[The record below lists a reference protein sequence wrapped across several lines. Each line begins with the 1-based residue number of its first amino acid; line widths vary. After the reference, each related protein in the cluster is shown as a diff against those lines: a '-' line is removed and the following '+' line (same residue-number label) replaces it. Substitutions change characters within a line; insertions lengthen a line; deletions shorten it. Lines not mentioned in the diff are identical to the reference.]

1 MRAVVLYVSA
11 VMLAVAGVTLVYI
24 GLFHGHVEVLNL
36 LELNRVG
43 AIVWIGRPLLF
54 IRSLTALSL
63 LSTATVQLV
72 YNGNETSFREV
83 KNSFVKIVLAANEVT
98 WTVAILND
106 ILMIWTQEY
115 TIYYATM
122 NSVLVWSY
130 ILRHWDLSNVTR
142 QIQRSLWVVVGTD
155 LSRQFGLDCNQLG
168 PSIAMI

>member
-106 ILMIWTQEY
+106 ILMIWTQ
-115 TIYYATM
+115 
-122 NSVLVWSY
+122 
-130 ILRHWDLSNVTR
+130 
-142 QIQRSLWVVVGTD
+142 
-155 LSRQFGLDCNQLG
+155 
-168 PSIAMI
+168 